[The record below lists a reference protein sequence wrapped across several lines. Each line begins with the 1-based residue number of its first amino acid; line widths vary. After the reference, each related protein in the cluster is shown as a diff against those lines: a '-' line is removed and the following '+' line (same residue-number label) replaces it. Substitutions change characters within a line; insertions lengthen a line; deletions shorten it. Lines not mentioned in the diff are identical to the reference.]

1 MLLSKVVLNDFGVY
15 RGRNEFDFK
24 TTKDKPIILIGGTN
38 GAGKTTLFE
47 SVMLCLYGQ
56 DSFEKKTTQK
66 QYHQKIA
73 RTIHRFLGTKK
84 SADEASVIVEFQFA
98 HAGKTFEYQVL
109 RMWQNNEGVID
120 ETLTIKKRAIGDEK
134 FAKLDS
140 LEESEWQTF
149 IDQLLP
155 KGITKLFF
163 FDGEKIQNIA
173 DSGEEDKYIKSSFD
187 TLLGLDLVNQLIDD
201 IGISILRNS
210 DGETKKILDEI
221 EYETKQKQESERK
234 LQSIMEKQA
243 HLKGEISTLQKKLD
257 VQEEQFKKIGGHFVD
272 RRESLYVNKAKQES
286 KLENID
292 KEIRV
297 LCTDILPFSLIP
309 KQLDELKNE
318 IKLDQQK
325 IQDSF
330 EKNILE
336 KNFKELFDKIKSN
349 DFLSEYDDITKQ
361 KVTKQMQDIF
371 QNKIDSISKIPELSY
386 NFSATDMEK
395 VIDLI
400 DEINQSTE
408 KRVEEL
414 AKSHNILINSL
425 ELNEVSLT
433 SAPKDDE
440 IGPIFSELTETSRE
454 MGELVNELEHLE
466 ILESQERSHIV
477 IKNSKIRANLTKR
490 RFDNKRLAGL
500 ELAPKVQDVLEDYA
514 KILRSKKLQLLERYI
529 LDGLKLLLHK
539 KDFIEKVVINK
550 ETFEIKLFKGNN
562 DEITKDMLSKGE
574 LQMYSTTI
582 VRALAKT
589 SGRPLPFMIDT
600 PLARLDEEHR
610 ANLVE
615 NFYPDASH
623 QTIILSTDS
632 EINNEHYQQLKP
644 YIAKSFVI
652 QYDSDKG
659 KTITHDSYFFDEK
672 GERIIEVQ

>member
-1 MLLSKVVLNDFGVY
+1 MLLSKVILNDFGVY
-15 RGRNEFDFK
+15 RGRNEFDFQ
-24 TTKDKPIILIGGTN
+24 TTPDKPIILIGGTN

-56 DSFEKKTTQK
+56 DSFEKKTSQR

-98 HAGKTFEYQVL
+98 HAGKTFEYQVM
-109 RMWQNNEGVID
+109 RMWQNNQGEID
-120 ETLTIKKRAIGDEK
+120 ETLSIKKRELGEEN

-140 LEESEWQTF
+140 LEETEWQTF

-163 FDGEKIQNIA
+163 FDGEQIQNIA

-221 EYETKQKQESERK
+221 ESQTKIKQESDMK
-234 LQSIMEKQA
+234 LKSLLEKQA
-243 HLKGEISTLQKKLD
+243 NLKGEISTLQKKLD
-257 VQEEQFKKIGGHFVD
+257 TQEEQFKKIGGSFAD
-272 RRESLYVNKAKQES
+272 RRESLYVDKATQES

-292 KEIRV
+292 KEIRI

-309 KQLDELKNE
+309 KQLDELKTE

-336 KNFKELFDKIKSN
+336 KSFKELSEKIKSH
-349 DFLSEYDDITKQ
+349 DFMSEYDDITKQ
-361 KVTKQMQDIF
+361 KVTNEMQDIF

-386 NFSATDMEK
+386 NFSAIDMEK

-400 DEINQSTE
+400 DEVNQKTE
-408 KRVEEL
+408 TRVEEL
-414 AKSHNILINSL
+414 ARSHSILISSL
-425 ELNEVSLT
+425 ELNKVSLE

-440 IGPIFSELTETSRE
+440 IGPVFSELTKTSRE

-466 ILESQERSHIV
+466 TLESQEKSIIV
-477 IKNSKIRANLTKR
+477 LVNSKIRINLTKK
-490 RFDNKRLAGL
+490 RFDKKRLAGL
-500 ELAPKVQDVLEDYA
+500 ELAPKVQDVLEEYA
-514 KILRSKKLQLLERYI
+514 KILRSKKLELLEGYI
-529 LDGLKLLLHK
+529 LDGLKILLHK

-550 ETFEIKLFKGNN
+550 ETFEIKLFKGND

-632 EINNEHYQQLKP
+632 EINSEHYQQLKP
-644 YIAKSFVI
+644 HIAKSFVI
-652 QYDSDKG
+652 RYDSDKG
-659 KTITHDSYFFDEK
+659 KTIIHDSYFFNEK
-672 GERIIEVQ
+672 GEKLIEVQ